1 MKKGLKKLFFGC
13 AGIALLAGGY
23 IVYTSRGSDGGTA
36 TYSTEA
42 VTRGSITRVVS
53 ATGKIQAVNTVEVG
67 SQVSGTIRKIF
78 VDYNS
83 SVKKGQLIA
92 EIDATVLQAKVKESE
107 ANLNSAKAS
116 YAEAAAKVREARRE
130 HTRQKSLYAKNFI
143 AKSDLESAET
153 SAATTSAQL
162 GSAKAKLDAAQA
174 TLEQSRTNLA
184 YSEIYSPVNGTVVGK
199 DVSEGQTV
207 ASSYQTPTLFTI
219 AEDLTK
225 MQVEAAVDEADIG
238 YVKEGMPVTFTVDT
252 YPEDTFSGAV
262 RQVRLMA
269 ATTENVVTYTVIIS
283 AENPDLRLYP
293 GMTANVTIETASAK
307 NVLKVPNAALRVR
320 MAGAPHGAR
329 TGSGDSKRAGST
341 SKANGSASQNGKG
354 VQVVWILPESN
365 DPGQVPMRVPVT
377 VGLSD
382 GSWTAVSGDLA
393 DGDLVV
399 TGALSGAAAT
409 AKNSRA
415 NMPPRMF

>member
-1 MKKGLKKLFFGC
+1 MRKPTRWILSL
-13 AGIALLAGGY
+13 ALLGAIGAAGFWGY
-23 IVYTSRGSDGGTA
+23 RTMTRPEPTRYVTV
-36 TYSTEA
+36 E
-42 VTRGSITRVVS
+42 VTRGDVERSVS
-53 ATGKIQAVNTVEVG
+53 ATGTLEAVNTVEVG
-67 SQVSGTIRKIF
+67 SQVSGTIQAIYA
-78 VDYNS
+78 DYNS
-83 SVKKGQLIA
+83 RVRKGQLIA
-92 EIDATVLQAKVKESE
+92 LIDPTLFLAEVEQYRGALLSAQGDARAAASDVESAARDAERNRVLFKKGYIAESDWDDARFALENARAKLAAARAKV
-107 ANLNSAKAS
+107 
-116 YAEAAAKVREARRE
+116 
-130 HTRQKSLYAKNFI
+130 
-143 AKSDLESAET
+143 
-153 SAATTSAQL
+153 
-162 GSAKAKLDAAQA
+162 AQA
-174 TLEQSRTNLA
+174 RASLAQSERRLGFCR
-184 YSEIYSPVNGTVVGK
+184 IVSPVDGVVVAK
-199 DVSEGQTV
+199 DVSAGQTV
-207 ASSYQTPTLFTI
+207 AASYQTPTLFTI

-225 MQVEAAVDEADIG
+225 MQVEANIDEADIG

-320 MAGAPHGAR
+320 MAGAPNGAR

>member
-1 MKKGLKKLFFGC
+1 M
-13 AGIALLAGGY
+13 
-23 IVYTSRGSDGGTA
+23 
-36 TYSTEA
+36 
-42 VTRGSITRVVS
+42 
-53 ATGKIQAVNTVEVG
+53 
-67 SQVSGTIRKIF
+67 
-78 VDYNS
+78 
-83 SVKKGQLIA
+83 
-92 EIDATVLQAKVKESE
+92 
-107 ANLNSAKAS
+107 
-116 YAEAAAKVREARRE
+116 
-130 HTRQKSLYAKNFI
+130 
-143 AKSDLESAET
+143 
-153 SAATTSAQL
+153 
-162 GSAKAKLDAAQA
+162 
-174 TLEQSRTNLA
+174 
-184 YSEIYSPVNGTVVGK
+184 NGTVVGK

-320 MAGAPHGAR
+320 MAGAPNGAR

>member
-1 MKKGLKKLFFGC
+1 MKKGLKRLFIGC
-13 AGIALLAGGY
+13 VGIALLAGGY
-23 IVYTSRGSDGGTA
+23 ILYTGNGSNGETA

-67 SQVSGTIRKIF
+67 SQVSGTIRKIY

-107 ANLNSAKAS
+107 ANMNSAKAS
-116 YAEAAAKVREARRE
+116 YAEAAATLKEARRE

-153 SAATTSAQL
+153 SVATTAAQL
-162 GSAKAKLDAAQA
+162 GSAKAKINAAQA
-174 TLEQSRTNLA
+174 TLEQSRTSLA

-238 YVKEGMPVTFTVDT
+238 YVKEDMPVTFTVDT
-252 YPEDTFSGAV
+252 YPDDTFKGAV

-307 NVLKVPNAALRVR
+307 NVLKVPNAALRVK
-320 MAGAPHGAR
+320 MTGAANGAK
-329 TGSGDSKRAGST
+329 TGSGAKTAGA
-341 SKANGSASQNGKG
+341 KENGKG
-354 VQVVWILPESN
+354 AQVVWILPESK
-365 DPGQVPMRVPVT
+365 DPAQVPMRVPVT

-399 TGALSGAAAT
+399 TGNRSGTTAAN
-409 AKNSRA
+409 AKA
-415 NMPPRMF
+415 NIPPRMF